1 MNTTVER
8 LPWNRAQRGV
18 SEIMESLD
26 IGKLQE
32 MEFSELKDFALTL
45 GVGEYTG
52 FRKEEL
58 INEII
63 EAKSEGDT
71 QFYGGGV
78 LEILDD
84 RDQRYGFLRSSRSN
98 YLQSNEDIYVSSSQ
112 IRRFD
117 LQKGHVVEGLI
128 RPPKKTENKAERY
141 FAMLQIEKVNGE
153 TPEAV
158 KQKLLFK
165 DLIPTHPYEKFKLEH
180 DTSEFGTRMID
191 LIAPIGKGQRG
202 LIVAPPYSGKTT
214 LLKNI
219 AAGIEANHPEV
230 ILIFLLIDERPEE
243 VTDVVRSVKGE
254 VISSTFDEHPERHIQ
269 VADMVIE
276 KAKRWA
282 EYGKDVVVLL
292 DSMTRL
298 ARAHNVMTPH
308 SGKTLSGGL
317 DAMAFVKPRQ
327 FCGAA
332 RKFEEGGSLT
342 VIASVLVDTES
353 RQDEYIY
360 EEFKGTANME
370 IHMERSLLE
379 LRIFPPINIEKSK
392 TRREELLLAP
402 EVLNKVWVLRKFTS
416 QMDSAESLEM
426 LVEQLGKNATN
437 EEFLERMVDNANY
450 SNSSVRNNARPKR

>member
-1 MNTTVER
+1 
-8 LPWNRAQRGV
+8 
-18 SEIMESLD
+18 MESLD
-26 IGKLQE
+26 IRKLQE

-45 GVGEYTG
+45 GMSEYTG
-52 FRKEEL
+52 SRKEEL

-63 EAKSEGDT
+63 EAKSDGDT

-84 RDQRYGFLRSSRSN
+84 RDQHYGFLRSPRSN

-117 LQKGHVVEGLI
+117 LQTGHVVEGVI

-153 TPEAV
+153 KPEAV
-158 KQKLLFK
+158 KQKILF
-165 DLIPTHPYEKFKLEH
+165 DNLTPIYPHDQLTLEH
-180 DTSEFGTRMID
+180 NASEFATRMVD
-191 LIAPIGKGQRG
+191 LMAPVGKGQRG

-219 AAGIEANHPEV
+219 AAGIESNHPEV
-230 ILIFLLIDERPEE
+230 SLIFLLIDERPEE
-243 VTDVVRSVKGE
+243 VTDVARSVKGE
-254 VISSTFDEHPERHIQ
+254 VISSTFDEYPERHIQ
-269 VADMVIE
+269 VAEMAVE

-282 EYGKDVVVLL
+282 EYGKDVVILL
-292 DSMTRL
+292 DSLTRL
-298 ARAHNVMTPH
+298 ARAYNLTAPH
-308 SGKTLSGGL
+308 SGKTLTGGL
-317 DAMAFVKPRQ
+317 DAMALVKPRQ

-342 VIASVLVDTES
+342 IIASVLIGTES
-353 RQDEYIY
+353 RGDEAIY

-370 IHMERSLLE
+370 IHLERSLLDR
-379 LRIFPPINIEKSK
+379 RIFPSINIERSK

-402 EVLNKVWVLRKFTS
+402 DVLNKVWVLRRFTS

-426 LVEQLGKNATN
+426 LVEQLGKTGTN
-437 EEFLERMVDNANY
+437 EAFLERMVDNAGY
-450 SNSSVRNNARPKR
+450 SNPTARNNARLKR

>member
-1 MNTTVER
+1 
-8 LPWNRAQRGV
+8 
-18 SEIMESLD
+18 MESLD

-32 MEFSELKDFALTL
+32 MEFSELKDFGLKL
-45 GVGEYTG
+45 GIEYTG
-52 FRKEEL
+52 ARKEEF

-84 RDQRYGFLRSSRSN
+84 RDQNYGFLRSPRSN
-98 YLQSNEDIYVSSSQ
+98 YLQSNEDIYISSSQ
-112 IRRFD
+112 IRRFG
-117 LQKGHVVEGLI
+117 LQTGHVVEGVI

-153 TPEAV
+153 KPESV
-158 KQKLLFK
+158 KQKILF
-165 DLIPTHPYEKFKLEH
+165 DNLTPIYPQEQLKLEH
-180 DTSEFGTRMID
+180 NASEFATRMVD
-191 LIAPIGKGQRG
+191 LMAPVGKGQRG

-219 AAGIEANHPEV
+219 AAGIESNHPEV
-230 ILIFLLIDERPEE
+230 SLIFLLIDERPEE
-243 VTDVVRSVKGE
+243 VTDVARSVKGE
-254 VISSTFDEHPERHIQ
+254 VISSTFDEYPERHIQ
-269 VADMVIE
+269 VAEMAVE

-282 EYGKDVVVLL
+282 EYGKDVIILL
-292 DSMTRL
+292 DSLTRL
-298 ARAHNVMTPH
+298 ARAYNLTAPH
-308 SGKTLSGGL
+308 SGKTLTGGL
-317 DAMAFVKPRQ
+317 DAMALVKPRQ

-342 VIASVLVDTES
+342 IIASVLIGTES
-353 RQDEYIY
+353 RGDEAIY

-370 IHMERSLLE
+370 IHLERSLLDR
-379 LRIFPPINIEKSK
+379 RIFPSINIERSK

-402 EVLNKVWVLRKFTS
+402 DVLNKVWVLRRFTN

-426 LVEQLGKNATN
+426 LVEQLGKTRTN
-437 EEFLERMVDNANY
+437 DEFLEGMVDNAGY
-450 SNSSVRNNARPKR
+450 SSATVRNNTRLKR